1 MESWYCS
8 VTDSILLTL
17 SVLYSPLLCLKLLV
31 PPEIWRRTLCRRL
44 KGGMLGFKS
53 RQKIRRI
60 GILMA
65 SDLLCLM
72 NYIFVAL
79 VGDAELSFPRAHV
92 LIFEPSWHFHLS
104 LNVPAI
110 HKKICSKSFNTQLLS
125 LLLSDAP
132 LLLISKVFTVP
143 WRSLDLQQDNK
154 SVISRETAP
163 KLYHILWTIKKLKS
177 TLPEQLSHEPTTNCV
192 PECLRRSS
200 ALEPHAAGVW
210 TPAAP
215 PAVQKEGGG
224 GGLFCGLHP
233 PSERCYN
240 SATQCSLCPSRG
252 GVGYSGHLRHSGTPD

>member
-110 HKKICSKSFNTQLLS
+110 HKKRKYVQNLLTLSYSPFSSLMHLCYSFPKCSQ
-125 LLLSDAP
+125 
-132 LLLISKVFTVP
+132 
-143 WRSLDLQQDNK
+143 
-154 SVISRETAP
+154 
-163 KLYHILWTIKKLKS
+163 YH
-177 TLPEQLSHEPTTNCV
+177 E
-192 PECLRRSS
+192 
-200 ALEPHAAGVW
+200 GVW
-210 TPAAP
+210 ICNKTIN
-215 PAVQKEGGG
+215 
-224 GGLFCGLHP
+224 L
-233 PSERCYN
+233 S
-240 SATQCSLCPSRG
+240 
-252 GVGYSGHLRHSGTPD
+252 SGEKQPQSFTTFFEL